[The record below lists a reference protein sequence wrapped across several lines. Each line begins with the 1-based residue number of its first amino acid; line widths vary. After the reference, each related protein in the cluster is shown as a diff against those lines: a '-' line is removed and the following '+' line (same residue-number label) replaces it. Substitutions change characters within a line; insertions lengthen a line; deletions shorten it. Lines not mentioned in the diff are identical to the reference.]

1 MRIHAKNDRLMAAWY
16 AQCASE
22 GKLPPGFELS
32 SNLDKVNNDKT
43 TKGIEND
50 PTDIDSPF
58 NIEFTPEDKE
68 KIVLD
73 ESVYENEIKIEDKKS
88 FLETDIPKPKKK
100 SFHRRR
106 KEELKKR
113 AFSKRIIITIVQEEK
128 TEKKEKKKKKQN
140 QIFNCFKFGSP
151 DIIKI
156 LLGILLACS
165 LIPLSAANPADP
177 NGYRPSATKTDFRD
191 VQHDPNC

>member
-1 MRIHAKNDRLMAAWY
+1 M
-16 AQCASE
+16 
-22 GKLPPGFELS
+22 
-32 SNLDKVNNDKT
+32 VNDKT

-50 PTDIDSPF
+50 STDI
-58 NIEFTPEDKE
+58 EFFPKDKE

-128 TEKKEKKKKKQN
+128 SEKKKKKKQN
-140 QIFNCFKFGSP
+140 TIFNCFKFDSP

-191 VQHDPNC
+191 GQHNPQLLEHIRDLN